1 MKRLLVK
8 QCGAINIIVTLH
20 FSFDRTTCKNYI
32 SGDNP
37 YNYQD
42 TKIFHETSRGCQFHS
57 STKKRYLDFIIYMS
71 EDNFALVTRKRIKMN
86 DSVVFIPVA
95 VYTKKTLYTRA

>member
-1 MKRLLVK
+1 MW
-8 QCGAINIIVTLH
+8 CNIIVTLH
-20 FSFDRTTCKNYI
+20 FSFDRTNCRNYI

-37 YNYQD
+37 YNYHD
-42 TKIFHETSRGCQFHS
+42 TKIFHETSRRYQFHS
-57 STKKRYLDFIIYMS
+57 STKKRYLDFIIYTS

-95 VYTKKTLYTRA
+95 VYTKKTLYTRV